1 VRLTD
6 LAIRRPVLA
15 IVLNLLLIVFGLIA
29 FQRLQLREYP
39 DINPPV
45 VSVLTVYPGAAAQV
59 VETRITQIIE
69 DAVSGIEGIDFMESA
84 SADGRS
90 TINITFNLERDV
102 DAAAADV
109 RDRVSRVL
117 GDLPEEADPPEV
129 VKVDANADPVMWL
142 NLSSPKH
149 SQMELTDYAER
160 YLVDRLSAVPGVARV
175 RLGGTKTPAM
185 RIWLDRQNLAAHGM
199 TAADVEAALRRENIE
214 LPGGRIE
221 SVTRE
226 FAVRTL
232 RPYVAAEDFAALV
245 IGKGADGHLIRIGDV
260 AHVEIAP
267 EQTRSE
273 VRGDRVPLIGIGII
287 KLSQANTLDVA
298 RGVEGT
304 MDALRTNLPDGMQLI
319 RSYDSSIF
327 IAAAIEEVYFT
338 FALAI
343 VLVVLVIYL
352 FLGSVRAM
360 LIPAVT
366 VPVSLIASFSVL
378 LALGF
383 SLNVLTMLALVLAIG
398 LVVDDAIVVLENIY
412 RRLQDGEPPL
422 LAAERGSR
430 QVVFAVIATTLTVIA
445 VFIPITLVDGD
456 LGRLFTE
463 FAVALSAAVGF
474 SSIVALTLSPVMCAA
489 LLKHEIKPT
498 RFNRWLDAHFERLSA
513 RYARSVARLL
523 PHRMGMLAVLLLSG
537 LACVLLFRH
546 LPQEYAPVEDRGT
559 FFIFMNG
566 PEGASFETM
575 RKAGRQMEDA
585 VMPLVESGE
594 AMRVNALIPRGQEG
608 VTDTVNNGLGI
619 VVMQP
624 WGERTRST
632 QAAMAEVTQRMS
644 DTMPGV
650 RAYAIMRPGLST
662 GGTGQP
668 VQFVL
673 AGSDYAQL
681 TRWRDLLLAEARGN
695 PGLRDID
702 WDYKETKPQLLVT
715 LARDRAADLGV
726 SLETVARTLE
736 TMLAGRRVTT
746 FQSGGEEYDVILEI
760 RPEDKQSIADL
771 RNIYVKS
778 ISSDA
783 LVPLSNLVTVAESAD
798 SSALNRFNRLRSIT
812 ISANLS
818 EDYTLGQALEYLDA
832 TARRVLPQEA
842 QVDYRGLSRAF
853 KQGSSAIYFV
863 FIMAVVIIYL
873 VLAAQFESFLHPFTI
888 LLTVPLAVAGGLLGL
903 WIAGGTLNIYSQIG
917 LIMLV
922 GLAAKNGIL
931 IVEFANQLRDEGL
944 AIHEAVITAAHLRL
958 RPILMT
964 AIATLAGAVPLMF
977 ASGAGAES
985 RFALGVV
992 IFAGVLVATILTLF
1006 VIPVAY
1012 GVFARFTGS
1021 PEQRVR
1027 ALEALQKHHQSH

>member
-1 VRLTD
+1 MRLTD
-6 LAIRRPVLA
+6 LVIRRPVLA

-45 VSVLTVYPGAAAQV
+45 VSVLTLYPGAAAQV

-69 DAVSGIEGIDFMESA
+69 DAVSGIEGVDFMESS

-90 TINITFNLERDV
+90 TLNITFALERDV

-117 GDLPEEADPPEV
+117 GDLPEESDPPEV
-129 VKVDANADPVMWL
+129 IKVDANADPVLWL
-142 NLSSPKH
+142 NLSSTRH
-149 SQMELTDYAER
+149 SPMELTDYADR
-160 YLVDRLSAVPGVARV
+160 YLVDRLSAVPGVARL
-175 RLGGTKTPAM
+175 RIAGAKTPAM

-232 RPYVAAEDFAALV
+232 RPYAEAGDFAALV
-245 IGKGADGHLIRIGDV
+245 IGKGADGHLVRIGDV
-260 AHVEIAP
+260 AQVEIAP
-267 EQTRSE
+267 EQIRSD
-273 VRGDRVPLIGIGII
+273 VRADRVPMLGIGII
-287 KLSQANTLDVA
+287 KLSQANTLDVS
-298 RGVEGT
+298 RGIE
-304 MDALRTNLPDGMQLI
+304 AAAASLRANLPEGMQLV

-327 IAAAIEEVYFT
+327 ITESVHEVYLT

-343 VLVVLVIYL
+343 MLVVLVIYL

-360 LIPAVT
+360 LVPAVT
-366 VPVSLIASFSVL
+366 VPVSLIATFSVL

-412 RRLQDGEPPL
+412 RRLQGGEPPL

-445 VFIPITLVDGD
+445 VFVPITLVEGD

-489 LLKHEIKPT
+489 LLKQETQPT
-498 RFNRWLDAHFERLSA
+498 RLNRWLDGHFERLAA
-513 RYARSVARLL
+513 RYARLVARLL
-523 PHRMGMLAVLLLSG
+523 PYRVMTFAGLVLAAA
-537 LACVLLFRH
+537 ACVLLFRH

-559 FFIFMNG
+559 FFVFLNG
-566 PEGASFETM
+566 PEGASFEAM
-575 RKAGRQMEDA
+575 RKAGRQMEDV
-585 VMPLVESGE
+585 VMPLVEQGE
-594 AMRVNALIPRGQEG
+594 AFRVNSIIPRGQDG
-608 VTDTVNNGLGI
+608 VTDTVNNGLAI

-624 WGERTRST
+624 WDKRERST
-632 QAAMAEVTQRMS
+632 QAVMAEVSQKLGEKL
-644 DTMPGV
+644 PGV
-650 RAYAIMRPGLST
+650 RAFAIMRPGLTT

-681 TRWRDLLLAEARGN
+681 VRWRDLLLAEAQRN
-695 PGLRDID
+695 PGLKDID

-715 LARDRAADLGV
+715 LLSDRAADLGV
-726 SLETVARTLE
+726 SLETVGRTLE

-746 FQSGGEEYDVILEI
+746 FQSSGEEYDVILEI
-760 RPEDKQSIADL
+760 RPEDKRSVGDL
-771 RNIYVKS
+771 QNIYVKS
-778 ISSDA
+778 SSGDA
-783 LVPLSNLVTVAESAD
+783 LVPLANLVTVAEAAD
-798 SSALNRFNRLRSIT
+798 SATLNRFNRLRAIT
-812 ISANLS
+812 ISANLN
-818 EDYTLGQALEYLDA
+818 EDYTLGEALTYLET
-832 TARRVLPQEA
+832 TARQLLPQEA
-842 QVDYRGLSRAF
+842 QVDYRGLSRTF
-853 KQGSSAIYFV
+853 KQSQSAIYFV

-888 LLTVPLAVAGGLLGL
+888 LLTVPLAVGGGLLGL
-903 WIAGGTLNIYSQIG
+903 WLAGGTLNIYSQIG
-917 LIMLV
+917 LIMLI

-931 IVEFANQLRDEGL
+931 IVEFANQLRDEGM
-944 AIHEAVITAAHLRL
+944 AIRDAVLKACRLRL

-964 AIATLAGAVPLMF
+964 AIATLAGAVPLIF

-992 IFAGVLVATILTLF
+992 IFAGVLVATVLTLF
-1006 VIPVAY
+1006 VVPVAY
-1012 GVFARFTGS
+1012 GVFAKFTGS
-1021 PEQRVR
+1021 PAQRLR
-1027 ALEALQKHHQSH
+1027 TLEALQKEHQSR